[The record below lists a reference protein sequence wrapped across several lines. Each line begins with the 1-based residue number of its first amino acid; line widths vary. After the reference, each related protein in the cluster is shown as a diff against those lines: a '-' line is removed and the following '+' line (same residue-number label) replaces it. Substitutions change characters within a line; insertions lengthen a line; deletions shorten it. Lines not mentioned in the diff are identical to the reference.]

1 MEEIASGALES
12 REKSGIFLWVSGQ
25 FCVSHAT
32 MFGLTWEN
40 AMNHRYTT
48 YTLQHAW
55 KSFTGEFSQLPALG
69 FVDGKQYSYRELG
82 ESIQSISRFLIDKGV
97 KPGDRVAILSEN
109 RPEWAMT
116 YFAINNIG
124 AVIVP
129 ILPDFSAADVINI
142 IDHSESRAIIVSK
155 RLKGKTAQIASFCSV
170 YDIERFGD
178 LDQGD
183 DSVSDST
190 AQEESSGA
198 YPDVAE
204 DDTACII
211 YTSGTTG
218 QSKGVMLSNKNLV
231 WNAVASKEIP
241 PMRRHHRM
249 LSILPLSHTYECT
262 LGMILPLIS
271 GAHVFYLERPPS
283 TTVLLPAL
291 AHVRPHLMLSVPLL
305 IEKIYRQSVL
315 PRFSKDNMVGKLY
328 RRKLFRKILNRLA
341 GKKLKRMFGNRLFF
355 FGIGGA
361 ALDPE
366 VEQFLREAKFPY
378 AIGYG
383 LTETSPLIA
392 GANAK
397 KSRYRSTGPVVPGLE
412 VRLVEPNEN
421 GVGQIVVRGPS
432 IMQGYYR
439 DEEKTREVLDE
450 EGWFYTGD
458 LGTFGKK
465 GYLYIKGRQKNVI
478 LGPSGENIYPE
489 AIESLVNNMDFV
501 EESLVYQEEQ
511 SLVARIHLNYQEL
524 TENVDNLAENASH
537 IPRDIGEYL
546 KHIQEQVNRQLSN
559 FSRLHKVI
567 EQKDEFEKTPT
578 KKIRRFLYTG
588 DQPEDHPQD
597 QAEDQPD
604 KHSKERSQGAET
616 DAENKEKGQNNQK
629 RR

>member
-1 MEEIASGALES
+1 
-12 REKSGIFLWVSGQ
+12 
-25 FCVSHAT
+25 
-32 MFGLTWEN
+32 
-40 AMNHRYTT
+40 MNHNYTK

-55 KSFTGEFSQLPALG
+55 KSFTRDFSELPALG
-69 FVDGKQYSYRELG
+69 FVDETQYSYRNLG
-82 ESIQSISRFLIDKGV
+82 EAIQSISRFLTDQGIKA
-97 KPGDRVAILSEN
+97 GDRVAILSEN

-124 AVIVP
+124 GIIVP
-129 ILPDFSAADVINI
+129 ILPDFPAADVINI
-142 IDHSESRAIIVSK
+142 VDHSESRAIIVSG
-155 RLKGKTAQIASFCSV
+155 RLKGKTAQIASFCKV
-170 YDIERFGD
+170 YDIEG
-178 LDQGD
+178 LVEGPGAGESGQGD
-183 DSVSDST
+183 DTEGSRTEFHQV
-190 AQEESSGA
+190 EE
-198 YPDVAE
+198 E
-204 DDTACII
+204 DTACVI

-231 WNAVASKEIP
+231 WNALASKEIP

-262 LGMILPLIS
+262 LGMILPLVS
-271 GAHVFYLERPPS
+271 GAHVFYLKRPPS

-315 PRFSKDNMVGKLY
+315 PRFSKDNLAGKLY
-328 RRKLFRKILNRLA
+328 TKPLFRKILNRLA
-341 GKKLKRMFGNRLFF
+341 GKKLKRMFGGKLFF

-397 KSRYRSTGPVVPGLE
+397 KSRYRSTGPIVPGLE
-412 VRLVEPNEN
+412 VRLLEPNEE
-421 GVGQIVVRGPS
+421 GVGQIAVRGPS

-450 EGWFYTGD
+450 DGWFYTGD
-458 LGTFGKK
+458 LGSFGKK
-465 GYLYIKGRQKNVI
+465 DYLYIKGRLKNVI

-524 TENVDNLAENASH
+524 AESVDNLAENASH

-546 KHIQEQVNRQLSN
+546 KHVQEQVNRQLSN

-578 KKIRRFLYTG
+578 KKIRRFLYTS
-588 DQPEDHPQD
+588 QK
-597 QAEDQPD
+597 EDQ
-604 KHSKERSQGAET
+604 KEER
-616 DAENKEKGQNNQK
+616 KEDREK
-629 RR
+629 